1 MNTIVQNLFIEC
13 LDEYMD
19 LQQNDLIVESKII
32 RFAKERG
39 IAVSGVVTGDPSRIV
54 ELGWITIDSSNG
66 FFHPFRIYPLLRA
79 IKLSRLNITAT
90 SSLNRNSFPSFL
102 NNIIELLPS
111 LELIEKE
118 VKLADE
124 ISNLAILLEPIYW
137 AKITSKTR
145 LPAISCT
152 SRQEYEV
159 LLKPYRDKILNHVKE
174 LDSEVWC
181 SYHERMRTEAAE
193 LDDNYELYMMLR
205 LAPWTKREKI
215 KGNIGGALW
224 LRHVAE
230 VIRLA
235 FEEVHGVKWVEEYEA
250 FGIWREGTRTR
261 DYGSERPIENGLIT
275 RPHLALK
282 FGLHTGSTIRWY
294 LEGETEYHAALY
306 ILPKA
311 ALAGIE
317 FINLKG
323 VFQENANAPMR
334 LEDHLKS
341 DRELKRFSFIS
352 FDGDVSRNV
361 SFFGKQIEK
370 DNIVGYI
377 NVNYPDFE
385 FENFTLNELIEIAI
399 SLDEQQGFNS
409 DRLKS
414 GDRGSIS
421 SGKAFEKYYKEYSD
435 RKNSLKGKEWGEAL
449 ASYALD
455 NPLKADTNQRRTL
468 LQTIDQ
474 ILHARRVSYNY
485 QSDAFKI
492 DINDFKIKEKN
503 EFI

>member
-1 MNTIVQNLFIEC
+1 MNTRIKRLFAEC
-13 LDEYMD
+13 IDEYN
-19 LQQNDLIVESKII
+19 QFNQNDLISESKMI

-39 IAVSGVVTGDPSRIV
+39 VNLTRGDLSLLIQRG
-54 ELGWITIDSSNG
+54 LLSADNSNSHG
-66 FFHPFRIYPLLRA
+66 YLFHPFRIYGFY
-79 IKLSRLNITAT
+79 IAT
-90 SSLNRNSFPSFL
+90 SMSNFNIPPLSTLDRENLKSYLNVVS
-102 NNIIELLPS
+102 EYLPS
-111 LELIEKE
+111 LASIQSQIEKRN
-118 VKLADE
+118 KIAD
-124 ISNLAILLEPIYW
+124 LAILLEPVYW
-137 AKITSKTR
+137 PKITNKTK
-145 LPAISCT
+145 LSIPNYSSLEEFELKI
-152 SRQEYEV
+152 
-159 LLKPYRDKILNHVKE
+159 KPYKEKVLAFVKS
-174 LDSEVWC
+174 LDIETWS
-181 SYHERMRTEAAE
+181 SYHEYLRIEATK
-193 LDDNYELYMMLR
+193 LDNNYELYMLLR
-205 LAPWTKREKI
+205 LAPWNKRERI
-215 KGNIGGALW
+215 TGNIGGALW
-224 LRHVAE
+224 FRHIAE

-235 FEEVHGVKWVEEYEA
+235 FEEVHGVQWAEEYEA
-250 FGIWREGTRTR
+250 TSFWHEGARTKL
-261 DYGSERPIENGLIT
+261 YGSERPIENGLIT
-275 RPHLALK
+275 RPRLAFE

-294 LEGETEYHAALY
+294 LEGETEYQAALY

-399 SLDEQQGFNS
+399 SLDEKQGFNS

-414 GDRGSIS
+414 GDRGSII

-455 NPLKADTNQRRTL
+455 NPLKEDTNQRRTF

-474 ILHARRVSYNY
+474 ILVV
-485 QSDAFKI
+485 F
-492 DINDFKIKEKN
+492 
-503 EFI
+503 